1 MTSPENLPVAV
12 IGAGPVGLAA
22 AAHLIQRGLPVK
34 VYEAGA
40 TVAANVRDWGHVR
53 LFSPWEYNTDTAA
66 RALLQ
71 ARGWHEP
78 PGKAM
83 PTGSDLYDAYLKPL
97 AETPEVAAVI
107 ETGAK
112 VKAVTRHGADK
123 VLSKGRET
131 KPFVLAVSNGDG
143 SIRRDL
149 ARAVIDASGTWT
161 APNPLGAGGILAE
174 GEAENADR
182 IAYGIPDVLGR
193 DHAAYEGKTTLVVG
207 AGHSAANELLDLA
220 KL

>member
-1 MTSPENLPVAV
+1 MTISSALPVAV

-34 VYEAGA
+34 VYEAGD
-40 TVAANVRDWGHVR
+40 TIAANVRDWGHVR

-71 ARGWHEP
+71 AHGWQEP

-97 AETPEVAAVI
+97 AETPAMAPVI

-112 VKAVTRHGADK
+112 VQSVTRHGADK
-123 VLSKGRET
+123 V
-131 KPFVLAVSNGDG
+131 
-143 SIRRDL
+143 
-149 ARAVIDASGTWT
+149 
-161 APNPLGAGGILAE
+161 
-174 GEAENADR
+174 
-182 IAYGIPDVLGR
+182 
-193 DHAAYEGKTTLVVG
+193 
-207 AGHSAANELLDLA
+207 
-220 KL
+220 